1 MTTTAT
7 RRTTSLSSLIEW
19 KRFTAWSFVA
29 WMILVVIT
37 AAFVAPVL
45 WMASTSLKSPA
56 DLMNNRWI
64 PASLEWVNYKDA
76 FSFGQWGQW
85 TFNTLIITLS
95 STVGM
100 VFSTA
105 LVGYSFARLHWPG
118 RDVLFGVVLATM
130 MLPGVVTMIPQFIIF
145 SDLPAFGFQGSE
157 VWVNTFLPL
166 TVPAWLAHNAFNV
179 FLMRQFMRN
188 IPIELTEAAKMDGAS
203 ELRIWWSIALPL
215 SKPVLA
221 TIAIFTFQ
229 GAWQDF
235 MGPLLYLQDESKY
248 TLQLALRQFEFAAG
262 GAPAWNQLMAASL
275 VVMLP
280 VLVIFLLF
288 QRYFIEGINI
298 TGMGGR

>member
-1 MTTTAT
+1 MVPIIQKS
-7 RRTTSLSSLIEW
+7 TSLNRPDNWMHFKVSRII
-19 KRFTAWSFVA
+19 A
-29 WMILVVIT
+29 WMILAVIT
-37 AAFVAPVL
+37 VAFVAPVL
-45 WMASTSLKSPA
+45 WMVSTSLKSSQ
-56 DLMNNRWI
+56 DLMNNNWI
-64 PASLEWVNYKDA
+64 PQSLEWHNYQEA
-76 FSFGQWGQW
+76 FSFGQWGRW
-85 TFNTLIITLS
+85 TMNTLAITLS
-95 STVGM
+95 GTVGM

-105 LVGYSFARLHWPG
+105 LVGYSFAQLRWPG
-118 RDVLFGVVLATM
+118 RDMLFGLVLATM
-130 MLPGVVTMIPQFIIF
+130 MLPGVVTMIPQFVIF

-166 TVPAWLAHNAFNV
+166 TVPAWLAQNAFNV

-188 IPIELTEAAKMDGAS
+188 IPVELIEAAKIDGAS
-203 ELRIWWSIALPL
+203 EVRIWWSIALPL

-229 GAWQDF
+229 GGWQDF

>member
-1 MTTTAT
+1 MATAL
-7 RRTTSLSSLIEW
+7 RKSGPLSSQI
-19 KRFTAWSFVA
+19 AWRQFNLWRLLA
-29 WMILVVIT
+29 WIVLAVIT

-45 WMASTSLKSPA
+45 WMASTSLKSPQ
-56 DLMNNRWI
+56 DLMNNNWI
-64 PASLEWVNYKDA
+64 PASLEWHNYKEA
-76 FSFGQWGQW
+76 FSFGDWTQW
-85 TFNTLIITLS
+85 TINTLIITVS

-105 LVGYSFARLHWPG
+105 LVGYSFARLRWPG
-118 RDVLFGVVLATM
+118 RDVLFGLVLATM

-145 SDLPAFGFQGSE
+145 SDLPAFGFQGSD

-188 IPIELTEAAKMDGAS
+188 IPMELTEAAKIDGAS
-203 ELRIWWSIALPL
+203 EIRIWWNIALPL
-215 SKPVLA
+215 SRPVLA

-262 GAPAWNQLMAASL
+262 GAPAWNHLMAASL

-280 VLVIFLLF
+280 VLVFFLLF
-288 QRYFIEGINI
+288 QRYFVEGINI

>member
-1 MTTTAT
+1 MATAARKPT
-7 RRTTSLSSLIEW
+7 ISSLIAW
-19 KRFTAWSFVA
+19 RRFTLMNIVA
-29 WMILVVIT
+29 WIILVIIT
-37 AAFVAPVL
+37 TAFVAPVL
-45 WMASTSLKSPA
+45 WMASTSLKSPQ
-56 DLMNNRWI
+56 DLMNNNWI
-64 PASLEWVNYKDA
+64 PESLEWRNYKDA
-76 FSFGQWGQW
+76 FSFGDWGQW
-85 TFNTLIITLS
+85 TINTLIITIS
-95 STVGM
+95 STIGM
-100 VFSTA
+100 VLSTA
-105 LVGYSFARLHWPG
+105 LVGYSFARLRWPG
-118 RDVLFGVVLATM
+118 RDILFGLVLATM
-130 MLPGVVTMIPQFIIF
+130 MLPEVVTMIPRFIIF
-145 SDLPAFGFQGSE
+145 SDLPAFGFQGSQ

-166 TVPAWLAHNAFNV
+166 TIPAWLAGNAFNV

-188 IPIELTEAAKMDGAS
+188 IPMELTEAAKIDGAS
-203 ELRIWWSIALPL
+203 EIRIWWNIALPL

-262 GAPAWNQLMAASL
+262 GSPAWNHLMAASL

-288 QRYFIEGINI
+288 QRYFVEGINI

>member
-1 MTTTAT
+1 MATAT
-7 RRTTSLSSLIEW
+7 PKPSSFYTQLAW
-19 KRFTAWSFVA
+19 KNFNVSRLFAWIVLA
-29 WMILVVIT
+29 LIT
-37 AAFVAPVL
+37 AMFVAPVL
-45 WMASTSLKSPA
+45 WMASTSLKSPQ
-56 DLMNNRWI
+56 DLMNNNWI
-64 PASLEWVNYKDA
+64 PESFEWHNYQDA
-76 FSFGQWGQW
+76 FSFGNWTQW
-85 TFNTLIITLS
+85 TLNTLIITLS

-100 VFSTA
+100 VLSTA
-105 LVGYSFARLHWPG
+105 LVGYSFARLRWPG
-118 RDVLFGVVLATM
+118 RDMLFGLVLATM
-130 MLPGVVTMIPQFIIF
+130 MLPSVVTMIPQFIIF
-145 SDLPAFGFQGSE
+145 SDLPAFGFQGSD
-157 VWVNTFLPL
+157 VWINTFLPL

-188 IPIELTEAAKMDGAS
+188 IPMELTEAAKIDGAS
-203 ELRIWWSIALPL
+203 EIRIWWNVAMPL
-215 SKPVLA
+215 SRPVLA

-280 VLVIFLLF
+280 VLIIFLTF
-288 QRYFIEGINI
+288 QRYFVEGINI